1 MMMMGAI
8 LNGVVYMMTT
18 AIIMTGMFIYD
29 FHGYFD
35 EKEDQSVLFVVILC
49 DFNQDDHCRVS
60 WTRPQQP
67 GESKWRESRCETR
80 PLYHEYHRNHDH
92 YPHFPFQPC

>member
-8 LNGVVYMMTT
+8 LNGVNYMMTT

-29 FHGYFD
+29 FHGYSD

-80 PLYHEYHRNHDH
+80 LS
-92 YPHFPFQPC
+92 

>member
-1 MMMMGAI
+1 
-8 LNGVVYMMTT
+8 MMTT

-29 FHGYFD
+29 FHGYSD
-35 EKEDQSVLFVVILC
+35 EKEDQSFFVCGDFV

-67 GESKWRESRCETR
+67 GESKWRESRCETND
-80 PLYHEYHRNHDH
+80 HEYHHNHDH
-92 YPHFPFQPC
+92 YYSYHNYV